1 MINPYV
7 CDPITH
13 AGWELQIAL
22 SDQPEVLLRVPAGG
36 SKRTSPLE
44 IVLTAQQVDS
54 LAAPLYRKALLP
66 LEDACQQARLPFQG
80 SFAVGQRRISRFVLA
95 PGRHQSRAAFSAALF
110 AGNVFASRLVCPS
123 EPGNRGHEAV
133 IICEGGEHA
142 ALKYNRLAA
151 LEQHCQNGW
160 VKIVTSGKGTG
171 QCYMRMEV

>member
-66 LEDACQQARLPFQG
+66 LEDACQQARLPFRCRAETHL
-80 SFAVGQRRISRFVLA
+80 SFCSC
-95 PGRHQSRAAFSAALF
+95 SRAASIQGGFQRSSVCWECVHQ
-110 AGNVFASRLVCPS
+110 GLVCPS